1 MPLIE
6 LETEI
11 KSDINICFDLSR
23 SIDLHKISTAKTNEE
38 AIEGR
43 TSGLIGLN
51 EFVTWR
57 ATHFG
62 IKQKLTS
69 KITAFEPPFHFRD
82 EQLEGIFKYIIHDHY
97 FEVHGDSVKMRDSF
111 LFQSPL
117 GLIGKL
123 IDTVI
128 LTNYLTKILKERNSI
143 IKEFA
148 ETTKWELIL
157 HDR

>member
-1 MPLIE
+1 MPTIE

-38 AIEGR
+38 AIAGR
-43 TSGLIGLN
+43 TSGLICLN

-57 ATHFG
+57 ATHLG
-62 IKQKLTS
+62 IRQRLTS
-69 KITAFEPPFHFRD
+69 AITKFKRPFHFRD
-82 EQLEGIFKYIIHDHY
+82 EQLKGPFKFIHHDHY
-97 FEVHGDSVKMRDSF
+97 FDEQGNSVKMKDAFS
-111 LFQSPL
+111 FQSPF
-117 GLIGKL
+117 GLVGRLVDK
-123 IDTVI
+123 VI
-128 LTNYLTKILKERNSI
+128 LVGYLTNILRERNAI

-148 ETTKWELIL
+148 ETTKWKSIL

>member
-1 MPLIE
+1 MPTIE

-11 KSDINICFDLSR
+11 KSDINTCFDLSR

-43 TSGLIGLN
+43 TSGLISLN

-69 KITAFEPPFHFRD
+69 KITVFNPPVHFRD
-82 EQLEGIFKYIIHDHY
+82 EQLRGVFKFIIHDHY
-97 FEVHGDSVKMRDSF
+97 FEVLGDRVKMKDVF
-111 LFQSPL
+111 LFQSPF
-117 GLIGKL
+117 GFIGRL
-123 IDTVI
+123 IDKVI
-128 LTNYLTKILKERNSI
+128 LVSYLTNILKERNAI

-148 ETTKWELIL
+148 ETTKWKLIL
-157 HDR
+157 K